1 MIGKLRYCW
10 LFGFIGFLITLAI
23 STGNNLFMTSLV
35 RGLISFVVWFALSYA
50 AFWMFDAQREQT
62 KHSKDEEIA
71 TTFSEQGK
79 GGNYDLITPDESDEL
94 NDLLKQPPVNS
105 VNINDFSPLNPPKL
119 VKTTNDKHA
128 EELVKVVRHLTEE

>member
-10 LFGFIGFLITLAI
+10 SFGFIGFLITLAI
-23 STGNNLFMTSLV
+23 STGNNLFMTSMV
-35 RGLISFVVWFALSYA
+35 RGLIAFVVWFALSYVA
-50 AFWMFDAQREQT
+50 LWMFDALKEQPN
-62 KHSKDEEIA
+62 HSKDEEI
-71 TTFSEQGK
+71 TDTFSEQGK
-79 GGNYDLITPDESDEL
+79 GGNYDLTTPDESDEL

-119 VKTTNDKHA
+119 VKTTNDKDA

>member
-1 MIGKLRYCW
+1 MTGKLRYCW

-35 RGLISFVVWFALSYA
+35 RGLIAFVVWFGLSYA
-50 AFWMFDAQREQT
+50 ALWMFDALREQPNQ
-62 KHSKDEEIA
+62 SMDEELTA
-71 TTFSEQGK
+71 TFSEQGK
-79 GGNYDLITPDESDEL
+79 GGNYDLTTPDESEEL

-119 VKTTNDKHA
+119 VKTTNDKDA